1 MLYTQTVRA
10 AGSSTTETF
19 KVPFVPT
26 WASVLN
32 QTGGTLELSYG
43 TGTNNAVSWPPSSYY
58 TLPLE
63 STGVAE
69 STLTAVVIG
78 GSVGSTA
85 TIILSD
91 QVLSGIGPGNIGTL
105 AITGGVSVTGGRINI
120 GTMPAVT
127 INSSGSS
134 PIYVAPAS
142 SATFTVGG
150 SVSVSGGS
158 INIGTM
164 PAVTINSSGSS
175 PIYVAPA
182 SSATFTVGGNV
193 TVSGTVNIGS
203 NNTVTIS
210 SSSTAPVYVS
220 NTTDI
225 TLAASDATIGYVNL
239 NNGATVDVGTVDS
252 ITAGNLSVTNDILPA
267 NNLVFLCQAGVTI
280 TDLAVNGTFAVMGD
294 VDNTNKF
301 PYAQLGLWDG
311 YVVEIYSSGGYD
323 YSMYSPPTPIATSQ
337 VSQVIGAFASGGTS
351 EIWSPNTFPLTMIN
365 GGYTLGVSCAILYSS
380 PAVANIV
387 NTYWI
392 NNRQGSTI
400 ASDTVTVN
408 VWGIK
413 SGVSN
418 PNAIPVQQSPAT
430 GAFGTANG
438 YNTNRVTL
446 ANGSP
451 TQVMAS
457 GGIMTQV
464 RLSIV
469 GAPSSYTL
477 QVSNGGEVVWV
488 GTLAASPAS
497 LDITLDFPQGTANN
511 GIFLALGGE
520 GTSATLP
527 LGGYVMITDGST
539 APQSV
544 EVVS

>member
-10 AGSSTTETF
+10 TGSSTTETF

-105 AITGGVSVTGGRINI
+105 AITGGVSVTGGSINI

-150 SVSVSGGS
+150 S
-158 INIGTM
+158 
-164 PAVTINSSGSS
+164 
-175 PIYVAPA
+175 
-182 SSATFTVGGNV
+182 V

-267 NNLVFLCQAGVTI
+267 NNLVFLCQSEVTI
-280 TDLAVNGTFAVMGD
+280 TDLAVNGTFDVIGD
-294 VDNTNKF
+294 IDNTNKF

-351 EIWSPNTFPLTMIN
+351 EIWSPNTFPLTMIY
-365 GGYTLGVSCAILYSS
+365 GGYTPGVSSAILYSS
-380 PAVANIV
+380 PTVANIV

-438 YNTNRVTL
+438 YNTNSVTL

-520 GTSATLP
+520 PSGTSVTLP